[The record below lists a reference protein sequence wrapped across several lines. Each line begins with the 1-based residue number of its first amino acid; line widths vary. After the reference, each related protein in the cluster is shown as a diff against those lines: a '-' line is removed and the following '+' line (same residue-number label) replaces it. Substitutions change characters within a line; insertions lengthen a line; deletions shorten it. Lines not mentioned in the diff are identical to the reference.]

1 MAKLL
6 NNFTAMKKIIT
17 ITVILL
23 TICSAWS
30 QNYSEKATALLKGKK
45 ILFVER
51 PQYPDDHH
59 NTETMFQTCEINTGK
74 FVGGSAL
81 RIFDFDKGT
90 TFTVLESETG
100 IIRDPELSY
109 DASKIVFSM
118 RKDRDDDYHIYE
130 IGTDGNNLRQ
140 ITFGQRISDIDPVY
154 LPTGDIIFSGSRQP
168 KYCMCN
174 RNIMCNL
181 YRVHPD
187 GTGMIQLG
195 VNTLMDGHAFVMEN
209 GLVLYDRWE
218 YVDRNFGDAQ
228 GLWLVNPDGTKHTV
242 YYGNNTGS
250 PGAIIDARQ
259 IPGTDL
265 VVCIFSSC
273 HDLPWGSV
281 AILDRKK
288 GVDGEDP
295 VKWIYPA
302 ESRKLIGLND
312 FDSFKWTDVKFEDP
326 MALDQDNILVSKT
339 ITYTKNPTVSQSGI
353 FLISTDGTDE
363 LIVKGEKSLFDP
375 QIVET
380 RKRPAVI
387 PDMRDDTKTTGIFYV
402 QNVYEGT
409 HMKGVSP
416 GSVKYLRVIETP
428 AKRTWTY
435 QPWIGQGE
443 QAPGVNWHSFEV
455 KKILGEVEVD
465 EKGSACFEAPANS
478 FVYFQL
484 LDKDKKMIQSMR
496 SGTMLMPGEVNGC
509 IGCHEDRLSAPLNTG
524 KIKAKPAKLTPWMGK
539 EPKNFSYM
547 EEVQPILDSKCIRC
561 HDFRPDRRERIVL
574 AGDRNMFFNA
584 SYINLYVTGQLKLVG
599 GGPSAIQNAY
609 SWGTHASKLTHIIDT
624 IHHDCELTKQE
635 REVFY
640 TWMDLNGVYYP
651 TYETSFDNLA
661 GRSPLTFP
669 ETDSLSSLTRIDF
682 RALNTHGRK
691 MVAQVSFDR
700 PEKSPCLDSVRDDS
714 VKFGLALEI
723 IKTGQK
729 RLNETPRGDIES
741 QIVVLPALQDQLDNH
756 FRVMSIR
763 EK

>member
-1 MAKLL
+1 
-6 NNFTAMKKIIT
+6 MKKIVFIS
-17 ITVILL
+17 LAML
-23 TICSAWS
+23 AFGSAWS
-30 QNYSEKATALLKGKK
+30 QNFSEKAVTVLKGKK
-45 ILFVER
+45 ILYVER
-51 PQYPDDHH
+51 EQYPEDHH
-59 NTETMFQTCEINTGK
+59 NTETMFQTCEINTNK
-74 FVGGSAL
+74 FTGGSAL
-81 RIFDFDKGT
+81 KIFDFDNKS

-109 DASKIVFSM
+109 DASHIVFSM
-118 RKDRDDDYHIYE
+118 RNDKEDDYHIYE
-130 IGTDGNNLRQ
+130 IGIDGKGLRQ
-140 ITFGQRISDIDPVY
+140 ITFGKRLSDIDPVY

-181 YRVHPD
+181 YRMHPD

-195 VNTLMDGHAFVMEN
+195 VNTLMDGHAFIMDN

-228 GLWLVNPDGTKHTV
+228 GLWLVNPDGTKHTI
-242 YYGNNTGS
+242 YYGNNTGT

-265 VVCIFSSC
+265 VVCIFTSC

-302 ESRKLIGLND
+302 ETRKLIEHGD
-312 FDSFKWTDVKFEDP
+312 IDSYKWTDVKFEDP
-326 MALDQDNILVSKT
+326 IALDSNNMLVSQT
-339 ITYTKNPTVSQSGI
+339 IIYQRKPYVTKSGI
-353 FLISTDGTDE
+353 FLLTTDGTDE
-363 LIVKGEKSLFDP
+363 LIISGEKSLFDP
-375 QIVET
+375 HVIEP

-387 PDMRDDTKTTGIFYV
+387 PDMRDDSKTTGIFYV

-409 HMKGVSP
+409 HMKGVEP
-416 GSVKYLRVIETP
+416 GTVKYLRVVETP

-435 QPWIGQGE
+435 EPWGGQGQ

-465 EKGSACFEAPANS
+465 ENGSACFEAPANC
-478 FVYFQL
+478 FIYFQL

-509 IGCHEDRLSAPLNTG
+509 IGCHEDRLSVPMNTAA
-524 KIKAKPAKLTPWMGK
+524 IKAKPAKLAPWMGQ

-547 EEVQPILDSKCIRC
+547 EQVQPILDAKCIRC
-561 HDFRPDRRERIVL
+561 HDFNPKRRGRIVL

-584 SYINLYVTGQLKLVG
+584 SYVNLYVTGQLKLVG
-599 GGPSAIQNAY
+599 GGPAHIQEAY
-609 SWGTHASKLTHIIDT
+609 SWGSHASKLTHIIDT
-624 IHHDCELTKQE
+624 VHHDCELSKEE
-635 REVFY
+635 REVLY

-669 ETDSLSSLTRIDF
+669 ETDSLSNLTHINF
-682 RALNTHGRK
+682 RALNDHGRK

-700 PEKSPCLDSVRDDS
+700 PEKSPCLDSVLSDS
-714 VKFGLALEI
+714 IKFQQALEI
-723 IKTGQK
+723 LKTGQK

-741 QIVVLPALQDQLDNH
+741 QLVVHPMLQDQLDNH
-756 FRVMSIR
+756 FRVMNLR